1 MKRTTINKLI
11 SQNLQPTKYVFID
24 TCAILDV
31 LRLPAKYE
39 NQSDLL
45 AQYLNLLSRVEIGD
59 IVIVTSCM
67 VYVELQAN
75 YNRALTTESDWENK
89 LSKDIR
95 TFEGYS
101 QVAGLLN
108 GHEIS
113 TLYNT
118 VNIQNFLNNI
128 YNELTRRLIYLPE
141 KFKYDKFSMERVAGR
156 IPPAAGKTEYKD
168 CYIWGTCIDLAR
180 QINQHDTLSFFT
192 TNTKDFTI
200 NANSPYIG
208 QFSRDAPNV
217 TLYTD
222 IRALMKNV

>member
-11 SQNLQPTKYVFID
+11 SQNLQPTKYVFLD

-45 AQYLNLLSRVEIGD
+45 TQYLNLLSRVEIGD

-75 YNRALTTESDWENK
+75 YNGALTTESDWENK
-89 LSKDIR
+89 LSKEIR

-101 QVAGLLN
+101 RVAGLLN
-108 GHEIS
+108 DHEIS
-113 TLYNT
+113 SPYNAI
-118 VNIQNFLNNI
+118 NIQNFLNTI

-141 KFKYDKFSMERVAGR
+141 KLKYDKFAMERVTSR

-168 CYIWGTCIDLAR
+168 CFIWGTCIDFAR
-180 QINQHDTLSFFT
+180 QINQHDSLSFFT
-192 TNTKDFTI
+192 TNSRDFTI
-200 NANSPYIG
+200 SANSPYIG
-208 QFSRDAPNV
+208 QFNRDAPNV
-217 TLYTD
+217 TLFTD
-222 IRALMKNV
+222 IRTLMNNV